1 MRLLPATLSREKY
14 PLLRRRGRSVLW
26 FITVVVSP
34 GDQAVQVGQAVGG
47 GVEEH

>member
-14 PLLRRRGRSVLW
+14 PLLGSVLW
-26 FITVVVSP
+26 FTTVVVSP
-34 GDQAVQVGQAVGG
+34 GNQAVEVGQAVGG